1 MRSRFATLLIITF
14 LATGCLWVGGCSKK
28 NDISGN
34 WKGKITLPATGKYI
48 SELEFSLTQKGKDVT
63 GTMMFTKPGAK
74 LPLTG
79 SVKEGRVL
87 LSSPLKNGLAVSI
100 SGTLENQGKI
110 KGDAVLDYDTPQL
123 GKKQDKAL
131 IELTR

>member
-1 MRSRFATLLIITF
+1 MRNRFTTLVIITF
-14 LATGCLWVGGCSKK
+14 LAFGCLWAGGCSKK
-28 NDISGN
+28 NDISGH
-34 WKGKITLPATGKYI
+34 WKGKVTLPTTGKSI
-48 SELEFSLTQKGKDVT
+48 SELEFSLTQKGKDVS
-63 GTMMFTKPGAK
+63 GTMVFTKPGAK

-79 SVKEGRVL
+79 SVKEGRVS

-100 SGTLENQGKI
+100 NGTLESQGKI
-110 KGDAVLDYDTPQL
+110 KGEAILDYDTPQL